1 MWDSWRSNPENLIPR
16 SNSEEPL
23 EHATMDLF
31 ERMLKDRKVSV
42 RVDEDDA
49 EETVE
54 TVRVIGKM

>member
-16 SNSEEPL
+16 SNSEEAL

-31 ERMLKDRKVSV
+31 ERMLKDGVKVSV
-42 RVDEDDA
+42 RVDED

-54 TVRVIGKM
+54 TVRVIGKI